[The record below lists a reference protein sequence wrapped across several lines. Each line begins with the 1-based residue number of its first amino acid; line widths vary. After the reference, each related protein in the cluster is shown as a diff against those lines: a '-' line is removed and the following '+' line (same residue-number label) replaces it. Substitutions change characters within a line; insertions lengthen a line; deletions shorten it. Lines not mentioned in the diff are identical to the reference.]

1 MSDAR
6 VYEGVHFRFSTETGS
21 SMGLQIGRQAAMKLQ
36 LMAQGGDAWVATAS
50 AAARAWDLR

>member
-1 MSDAR
+1 
-6 VYEGVHFRFSTETGS
+6 VYEGVHYRFSTETGA
-21 SMGLQIGRQAAMKLQ
+21 SMGQKIGQQAAKKLQ